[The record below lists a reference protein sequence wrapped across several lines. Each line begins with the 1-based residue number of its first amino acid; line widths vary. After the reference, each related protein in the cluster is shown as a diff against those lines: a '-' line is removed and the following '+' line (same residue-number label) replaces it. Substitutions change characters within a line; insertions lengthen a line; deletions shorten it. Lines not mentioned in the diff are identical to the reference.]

1 MVQVGL
7 ATQFMTGS
15 GRIARGLVGK
25 TGFPT
30 VRFRIA
36 GQN

>member
-15 GRIARGLVGK
+15 GRIAEGWVGK
-25 TGFPT
+25 TGVPA
-30 VRFRIA
+30 VRFRTA